1 MPSQVMASWPATFL
15 MGPGAASGVALIN
28 SVGSVG
34 GFLGPYILGAPTSHA
49 DAPHIQLVVAG
60 ADECISAFQ
69 DI

>member
-1 MPSQVMASWPATFL
+1 